1 MPSCSEH
8 EFGQPCC
15 WHRCKYMYDSTGEL
29 LPTDRT
35 TTDMC
40 VVFSVTHLA
49 IVCHPGISV
58 EILPMQA
65 EAPSNPLKKLLEFIH
80 LGNEA
85 ISLKFLAYTLS
96 CYGLSTLVCLHVGLR
111 IQQ

>member
-1 MPSCSEH
+1 MTLLVSSS
-8 EFGQPCC
+8 QLV
-15 WHRCKYMYDSTGEL
+15 EL
-29 LPTDRT
+29 LLT
-35 TTDMC
+35 C

-49 IVCHPGISV
+49 IACHPGISV

-96 CYGLSTLVCLHVGLR
+96 YYGLSTLVCLHVGLR